1 LEFLSKND
9 VESVLNEFRHLDDI
23 SQGIRKLE
31 KLLANISSST
41 ISIIWFLED
50 TKLISYTYGYELDI
64 TKVGG
69 LISEAIKFKLPI
81 LANSIKNNKKYD
93 SFTDNMLDVPIK
105 DMIMYPILDDKN
117 NIIAIMQTIITND
130 HFHQFVKEDIANL
143 ELFSMLVLNEF
154 KSYQKSKKLQLT
166 QNDLEKLVSNRVK
179 ELINDKNVLEQRLK
193 DKDQYFA
200 QMIHE
205 LRTPL
210 NAILGFAQLLKGNDI
225 QEENLD
231 YLESILTSGDGML
244 ELINNLLDSAKSGT
258 GELGVD
264 RVEFSIIE
272 ELDSIVLLFASK
284 MEEKNIKFNTYIDPL
299 LPKYIY
305 SDKRKIRQVLSN
317 LIGNSIKFTPKDGYI
332 NLDVIYNEDDEKIDF
347 SVEDSGIGIE
357 ESKHNDIFK
366 AYVQEDETTATN
378 FGGTGLGLNISKE
391 FIELLGS
398 ELKLESQKNRGA
410 KFYFSLSCDSE
421 YKIDKNIKYF
431 DVSLVIN
438 QKLAVLYSDELWHIF
453 NTLGRYF
460 KRINMR
466 NIEVYQDISLVPN
479 DIDIL
484 ICSINDIKSIDIK
497 KPYKIVAY
505 KNSLTQT
512 VNKEYNNLHILSTP
526 IRFKKFHNILID
538 IPKVIK
544 TSETKKIKKVVAIID
559 DNNISVKYLKI
570 VLEKL
575 GAEVEIGKDGTDA
588 IKLYKN
594 SIKNN
599 RPIDLMF
606 LDEYMQNMNGSEA
619 LIYIREIAQDKNKDI
634 PTIIGISGMAL
645 DDDIEEMKD
654 NGFNYIMSKP
664 FSPDIIKDFY
674 LSKD

>member
-1 LEFLSKND
+1 MEFLSKND
-9 VESVLNEFRHLDDI
+9 VKSALNEFKHLDDI
-23 SQGIRKLE
+23 NKGICKLE

-50 TKLISYTYGYELDI
+50 DKFISYTYGYELEIKDI
-64 TKVGG
+64 TG
-69 LISEAIKFKLPI
+69 LMSEAIRFKLPI
-81 LANSIKNNKKYD
+81 LANSITNNKKYD
-93 SFTDNMLDVPIK
+93 SRIDNMLDVPIK
-105 DMIMYPILDDKN
+105 DMIMYPIIDTQD
-117 NIIAIMQTIITND
+117 NIVAIMQSIITND
-130 HFHQFVKEDIANL
+130 NFHQFMKADISKL
-143 ELFSMLVLNEF
+143 ELFSILVLSEF
-154 KSYQKSKKLQLT
+154 QSYKNSQNSQLT
-166 QNDLEKLVSNRVK
+166 QNDIEKIVSSRVK
-179 ELINDKNVLEQRLK
+179 ELINDKNLLEKKLQ

-210 NAILGFAQLLKGNDI
+210 NAILGFAELLKGNDI
-225 QEENLD
+225 QEENGD

-272 ELDSIVLLFASK
+272 ELDSIVLLFTSK

-332 NLDVIYNEDDEKIDF
+332 NLDVIYDDKNEKIDF

-366 AYVQEDETTATN
+366 AYIQEDETTATK

-398 ELKLESQKNRGA
+398 ELKLDSQKNKGA
-410 KFYFSLSCDSE
+410 KFYFSLSCDNE
-421 YKIDKNIKYF
+421 YKIDKEKKYF
-431 DVSLVIN
+431 DFDSLIN
-438 QKLAVLYSDELWHIF
+438 QKLAVLYSDDLGHTLH
-453 NTLGRYF
+453 TLGRYL
-460 KRINMR
+460 KRIGMK
-466 NIEVYQDISLVPN
+466 NIDVYQEAYLIPD

-484 ICSINDIKSIDIK
+484 VCGIENIKFIDTNK
-497 KPYKIVAY
+497 SYKIIVY
-505 KNSLTQT
+505 KNSLTQMLDKKDNN
-512 VNKEYNNLHILSTP
+512 VNLLSTP

-538 IPKVIK
+538 IPKTIK
-544 TSETKKIKKVVAIID
+544 SCSLDKVQKIVAIID
-559 DNNISVKYLKI
+559 DNNISIKYLKI

-575 GAEVEIGKDGTDA
+575 GAEVLIGKDGTDA

-619 LIYIREIAQDKNKDI
+619 LRYIKEISQDKNQDI
-634 PTIIGISGMAL
+634 PTVIGISGMAL
-645 DDDIEEMKD
+645 DEDIEEMKE
-654 NGFNYIMSKP
+654 NGFKYIMSKP

-674 LSKD
+674 LSS